1 MSLEKNAFNFGQSLT
16 EAKTLDEL
24 QTLFDEFA
32 SQHGIEH
39 YMFGQLAI
47 PGGVIKTVRL
57 LGAFD
62 SDWFRFYEK
71 NHLFINDP
79 AVRLV
84 KTLDRPYRWSWVR
97 NTFDLTEAELDVFGH
112 AERFGLTDGVF
123 FPFHGAGGSLAGG
136 SVAGPSFDPSDQEIV
151 VLEFI
156 VQQACRRAASI
167 LKLFDEPQT
176 TNISKRQRE
185 CLNWAQYGKSNQ
197 EIGGILGISAH
208 TVKEHIEA
216 AKRVFGV
223 NSRIEA
229 IVFARNAGLIGSSPL
244 SDIVRPPPP

>member
-1 MSLEKNAFNFGQSLT
+1 MSLKRSAFDVARSLS
-16 EAKTLDEL
+16 EATTLDAL
-24 QTLFDEFA
+24 RALFEEFA

-39 YMFGQLAI
+39 YMFGQLAM

-79 AVRLV
+79 VVRLV
-84 KTLDRPYRWSWVR
+84 KTIDRPYRWSWVR
-97 NTFDLTEAELDVFGH
+97 NTLDLTEAELDVFIQ
-112 AERFGLTDGVF
+112 AERFGLKDGVF

-136 SVAGPSFDPSDQEIV
+136 SIAGSSFDPSDQEIA
-151 VLEFI
+151 VLEF
-156 VQQACRRAASI
+156 VVLQACRKAASI
-167 LKLFDEPQT
+167 LGLFDEPKAPT
-176 TNISKRQRE
+176 ISKRQRE
-185 CLNWAQYGKSNQ
+185 CLNWAQFGKSNQ
-197 EIGGILGISAH
+197 EIGSILGISAH
-208 TVKEHIEA
+208 TVKEHIDA
-216 AKRVFGV
+216 AKRIFGV

-229 IVFARNAGLIGSSPL
+229 IVFARNAGLIGFSPL